1 MFLSLISSHPLF
13 ALAWLCAILLS
24 LTIHEFSHA
33 LVGKWRGDRTAER
46 EGRLT
51 LNPLAH
57 LDWFG
62 FAAMLLLGFGW
73 AKPVPF
79 NPYNLRDPKWDAVW
93 IGLAGPG
100 SNLFLAAFAGLLL
113 RFLFATGLITSMNLF
128 VIFLVLLVIFNIS
141 LALFNIIPIHPLD
154 GFIVYQ
160 NKINTAVALAK
171 HFINFILKVN
181 SK

>member
-113 RFLFATGLITSMNLF
+113 RFL
-128 VIFLVLLVIFNIS
+128 
-141 LALFNIIPIHPLD
+141 
-154 GFIVYQ
+154 
-160 NKINTAVALAK
+160 
-171 HFINFILKVN
+171 
-181 SK
+181 